1 MATSQSTIDTITKW
15 YADKAGKAPDAEGLN
30 YWAKEFET
38 NGADF
43 TKTAFDNSVKA
54 VKAANA
60 SSIGNSSPAV
70 TSDNWMESRGQP
82 VNWVANSPSSKNLSD
97 AESLYSGILQRPG
110 DKEGVDYWASQLASG
125 KSIDDVT
132 KAFKDS
138 AKVVYQ
144 DYLTNPNSANRSNTE
159 IKGLIDRDLYE
170 DVNPGSLSGAERDVA
185 RTGLRRPI
193 FENLYGKSSVV
204 NQPTST
210 SPATLNTDALDRRVI
225 NPNTETVRGQ
235 MQSLLDQDSPYM
247 QQARARAQ
255 RVLAGR
261 GLINSTMAGTA
272 GEDAAIAAA
281 LNIATPDAATYG
293 RAADYNT
300 ALANQG
306 SMYNADTLNA
316 FAGKRVDFGNQL
328 QLAQLQADVSRYQA
342 ELSSETSRYNT
353 DAGYRD
359 TVERNKTTLV
369 NNILMTPDLSPDR
382 KAALLEQMG
391 MGTAA
396 KRDAN
401 GNPIPGSGMAGAVY
415 VIDDVAKDLAPRPA
429 SQLVYSGEGTG
440 GSGDGGGGDGGD
452 GGDGGSGE

>member
-15 YADKAGKAPDAEGLN
+15 YADKGRKPDAEGMD
-30 YWAKEFET
+30 YWANEYET
-38 NGADF
+38 KGADF
-43 TKTAFDNSVKA
+43 TKTAYDNSANA
-54 VKAANA
+54 VKAA
-60 SSIGNSSPAV
+60 
-70 TSDNWMESRGQP
+70 E
-82 VNWVANSPSSKNLSD
+82 NL
-97 AESLYSGILQRPG
+97 YTGILGRAG
-110 DKEGVDYWASQLASG
+110 DKAGVAHWATDIASG
-125 KSIDDVT
+125 KPMDQVEST
-132 KAFKDS
+132 FKE
-138 AKVVYQ
+138 AARGTYQ
-144 DYLTNPNSANRSNTE
+144 DYLTNPNSANRNNTE
-159 IKGLIDRDLYE
+159 IKGLIDRDLQAN
-170 DVNPGSLSGAERDVA
+170 VTPGTLSGPSRDVA
-185 RTGLRRPI
+185 RTGLNKPI
-193 FENLYGKSSVV
+193 FDALYGADPVV
-204 NQPTST
+204 KQPTNT
-210 SPATLNTDALDRRVI
+210 SPALLNTDALDRRVI

-300 ALANQG
+300 ALTNQA